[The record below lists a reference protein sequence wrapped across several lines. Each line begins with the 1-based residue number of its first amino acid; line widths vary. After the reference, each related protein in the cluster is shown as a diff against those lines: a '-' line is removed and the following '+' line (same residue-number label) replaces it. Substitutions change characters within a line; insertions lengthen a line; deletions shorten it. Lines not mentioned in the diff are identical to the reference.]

1 MVRDK
6 ESGCL
11 FIRESIRRAS
21 TSFLAIPTGII
32 AGLVLLAIGAYGLEQ
47 ADPDWLRPFPSFMQD
62 HFAAT
67 QKRTAPC
74 WEPWRPA

>member
-1 MVRDK
+1 M
-6 ESGCL
+6 

-47 ADPDWLRPFPSFMQD
+47 ADPDWLRPFRSLMQD
-62 HFAAT
+62 HVSAT
-67 QKRTAPC
+67 RK
-74 WEPWRPA
+74 